1 MFRAVAW
8 SASARWVTQILSWA
22 STIIVARLLTPA
34 DYGLVGMAGVYM
46 ALATLVGQVGISD
59 AVLTLRDLTSRTL
72 EELNSL
78 AVMVGATLVAI
89 SCLLAAPLAR
99 FFATS
104 QLKAVVI
111 VVSVSYLING
121 FQVVPGALLQR
132 DLRFKLL
139 AGIET
144 LRAISQIVITVV
156 MAWNKFGYWSL
167 ILGTILGNA
176 IATVLTLSYQR
187 YRFSMPRFGRL
198 RREIHFSGN
207 VLMSG
212 IGFYVYSNSDFLVA
226 GKTLGQAPLGD
237 YSLAWTVSSA
247 PIEKIGNLITN
258 VTPAFFSAIQD
269 NKPELRRYLLR
280 LTELLSLITVPAS
293 IGIALL
299 ADYLVEVVFGPK
311 WLGVIGPLRL
321 LGIFFAVRSVT
332 TILPKILTAVRE
344 SSFLMWNTF
353 ASALIMPLA
362 FVIGSHWGKNGI
374 AAVWIILYPVIVAP
388 LYYRTFQSIEL
399 SAKEYLK
406 SILPAMTSS
415 VAMAAAVLLV
425 RWSLPQGLSA
435 TVRLA
440 TLSALGALV
449 YGMALLLGFRSRVT
463 RVFEVLKSMRNR

>member
-8 SASARWVTQILSWA
+8 SASARWLTQILSWA

-59 AVLTLRDLTSRTL
+59 AVLTLRDLTDRTL

-247 PIEKIGNLITN
+247 PIEKIGKLITN

-388 LYYRTFQSIEL
+388 LYYRTFPSIEL